1 MTAPTWIALRRTLLP
16 RVVSRRRASGRGLN
30 RDEFYVNLGCL
41 RKYAQ
46 VVRI

>member
-1 MTAPTWIALRRTLLP
+1 MHYDGNARPYAC
-16 RVVSRRRASGRGLN
+16 RVSKEGERQGLN

-46 VVRI
+46 VAGV